1 VETQQDVV
9 QASDAQAEATGT
21 AKAGDERAEGDLD
34 GERPPSATLGCDAQI
49 GCSASV
55 VGGADMRWHP

>member
-21 AKAGDERAEGDLD
+21 AKAR
-34 GERPPSATLGCDAQI
+34 DAQI
-49 GCSASV
+49 G
-55 VGGADMRWHP
+55 